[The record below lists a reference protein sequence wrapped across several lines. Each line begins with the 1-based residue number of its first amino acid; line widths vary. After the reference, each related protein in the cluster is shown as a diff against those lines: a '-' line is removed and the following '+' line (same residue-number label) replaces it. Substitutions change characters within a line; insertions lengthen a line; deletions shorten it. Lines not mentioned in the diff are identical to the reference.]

1 MRMRRKQAQVQNY
14 ITGTGGTFPDVPHN
28 FGASERWPCGPQ
40 GRQQEADPHMAEQVR
55 QGDITASALVRVL
68 MAVISFL
75 EYNPY
80 QVYRKDRQLPV

>member
-1 MRMRRKQAQVQNY
+1 
-14 ITGTGGTFPDVPHN
+14 
-28 FGASERWPCGPQ
+28 
-40 GRQQEADPHMAEQVR
+40 MAEQVR

-80 QVYRKDRQLPV
+80 QVYRKDRKLPV